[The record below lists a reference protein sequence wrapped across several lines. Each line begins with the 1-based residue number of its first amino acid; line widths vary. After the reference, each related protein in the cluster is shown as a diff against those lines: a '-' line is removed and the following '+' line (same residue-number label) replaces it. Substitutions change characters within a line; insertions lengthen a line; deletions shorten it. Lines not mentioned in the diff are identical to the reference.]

1 MGAVPPFV
9 GVAVNVTLVPA
20 QIEVDE
26 ALMETDGVT
35 AFVETVMTLLVA
47 FAVEVQLALDVMI
60 TLTWSPLASV
70 LEVNVAAF
78 EPAFTPLICH

>member
-9 GVAVNVTLVPA
+9 GLAVNVTLVPA

-35 AFVETVMTLLVA
+35 AFAETVMTLLVA
-47 FAVEVQLALDVMI
+47 FAVEMQLALDVMI

-70 LEVNVAAF
+70 LDVNVAAF
-78 EPAFTPLICH
+78 VPAFTPLICH

>member
-9 GVAVNVTLVPA
+9 GVAVNITLVPV
-20 QIEVDE
+20 QIEVAE

-35 AFVETVMTLLVA
+35 AFAETVITLLVA
-47 FAVEVQLALDVMI
+47 FAVDVQLALDVMI

-70 LEVNVAAF
+70 LDVNVAEF
-78 EPAFTPLICH
+78 VPTFTPFICH